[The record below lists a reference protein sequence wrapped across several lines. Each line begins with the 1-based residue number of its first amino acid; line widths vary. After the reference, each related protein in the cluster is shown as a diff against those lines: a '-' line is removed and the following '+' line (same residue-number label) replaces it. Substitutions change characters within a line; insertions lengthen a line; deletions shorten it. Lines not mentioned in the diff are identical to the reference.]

1 MSWYLHY
8 SEIKWLNKK
17 EIDKFDVDFISE
29 NSLDGYIYILE
40 VSLIFWWIKWIA

>member
-1 MSWYLHY
+1 MSRYLHY

-29 NSLDGYIYILE
+29 NSLDGYIYIR
-40 VSLIFWWIKWIA
+40 SIFNILMN